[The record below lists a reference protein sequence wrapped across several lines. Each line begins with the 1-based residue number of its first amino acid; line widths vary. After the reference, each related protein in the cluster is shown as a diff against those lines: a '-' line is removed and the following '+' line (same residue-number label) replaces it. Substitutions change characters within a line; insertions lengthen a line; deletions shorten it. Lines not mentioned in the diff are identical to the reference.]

1 MSEVDKLWLNAM
13 NQADI
18 AGEQAA
24 LEREETMLKIE
35 GYDPFPICGFAWVTV
50 KPGNCTFANWLKKKG
65 QARKAYGGGVQIWIS
80 GYGQSH
86 DKKEAYARAFAN
98 KLKEL
103 LIDSGTL
110 SPKISI
116 TSGSRLD

>member
-1 MSEVDKLWLNAM
+1 MSEIDKLWLNAM
-13 NQADI
+13 NAADI
-18 AGEQAA
+18 AGEEAA
-24 LEREETMLKIE
+24 LACEEQMLKIA

-65 QARKAYGGGVQIWIS
+65 HARKAYGGGVQMWIS

-86 DKKEAYARAFAN
+86 DKKEAYARAFAD

-103 LIDSGTL
+103 LITTGIL